1 MSEEN
6 IDDRI
11 ESTRNRVFTQE
22 LAFGK
27 DNPISLKTKDTSVY
41 RVTGM
46 HQIEDIIT
54 TGYVRAKE
62 KVIGGHTNEL
72 FWTRGGKKLFYY
84 DKRPVLEV
92 PAGKVIEGQMGA
104 IPLEDLTSIWYFS
117 EEENKYIDTIEYIKE
132 LREEHIKSKNKHR

>member
-1 MSEEN
+1 ME

-11 ESTRNRVFTQE
+11 ESTRNRVFVQK

-72 FWTRGGKKLFYY
+72 FWTRGGDKLFYY
-84 DKRPVLEV
+84 NKRPVLEA
-92 PAGKVIEGQMGA
+92 PADKVIDGQIGA
-104 IPLEDLTSIWYFS
+104 IPLEDLTSIQYFS
-117 EEENKYIDTIEYIKE
+117 EEENKYVNIIEYIKE
-132 LREEHIKSKNKHR
+132 LREKQIENRN

>member
-1 MSEEN
+1 ME

-11 ESTRNRVFTQE
+11 ESTRNRVFVQK

-46 HQIEDIIT
+46 PQIEDIIN

-62 KVIGGHTNEL
+62 KVKGSHKNEL
-72 FWTRGGKKLFYY
+72 FWTRGGEKLFYY

-92 PAGKVIEGQMGA
+92 PAGKVIDGQMGA
-104 IPLEDLTSIWYFS
+104 IPLQDLTSIWYFS
-117 EEENKYIDTIEYIKE
+117 EEENKYVNIIEYIKE
-132 LREEHIKSKNKHR
+132 LREELTKSKSKHR

>member
-1 MSEEN
+1 ME

-46 HQIEDIIT
+46 HQIEDIIN

-62 KVIGGHTNEL
+62 KVKGSHKKEL
-72 FWTRGGKKLFYY
+72 FWSRGGDKLFYW
-84 DKRPVLEV
+84 DKRPVLQASED
-92 PAGKVIEGQMGA
+92 KVIEGQMGA
-104 IPLEDLTSIWYFS
+104 IPLDDLTSIWYFS
-117 EEENKYIDTIEYIKE
+117 EEENKYVNIIEYIKE
-132 LREEHIKSKNKHR
+132 LREKQIENKNGRSR

>member
-1 MSEEN
+1 ME

-11 ESTRNRVFTQE
+11 ESTRNRVFVQK

-46 HQIEDIIT
+46 HQLEDIINI
-54 TGYVRAKE
+54 GDVRAKE
-62 KVIGGHTNEL
+62 KVKGSHKKEL
-72 FWTRGGKKLFYY
+72 FWSRGGDKLFYY

-92 PAGKVIEGQMGA
+92 PADKVIDDQIGA
-104 IPLEDLTSIWYFS
+104 IPIDDLTSIWYFS
-117 EEENKYIDTIEYIKE
+117 EEENKYVNIIEYIKE
-132 LREEHIKSKNKHR
+132 LREKTIKSKNKHR